1 MDSTVRGTVEMTAA
15 MVILGTIGWFVVMS
29 DEPIMDV
36 VFWRCAFGAIT
47 LLIIC
52 AALGLLRGRL
62 SLRIVAIAA
71 LGGTAI
77 VINWLLLFSSFS
89 RASIS
94 IATAV
99 YNTQPFMLVGFGA
112 LFFSERLTMTK
123 LAWLGIAFTGM
134 LLIVQAS
141 PNVGPDAG
149 HNTGIGNVG
158 TDYFIGIAMALGAA
172 FFWAVAAIVTKK
184 LKDTPPHLIALIQVC
199 VGVVMLAPFANLSHL
214 PADAWSWSMLA
225 TLGVV
230 HTGLMYILMYGAI
243 QKLPTHL
250 QGIAV
255 LHLPCGRDPG
265 RCLGLRPPAA
275 PGADRRR
282 RRHSGRR
289 RRHESRLDTVEIEDT
304 SREHSGKQVK
314 QERRRTTTMRQ

>member
-1 MDSTVRGTVEMTAA
+1 MDSATRGTIEMTAA
-15 MVILGTIGWFVVMS
+15 MAILGTIGWFVVMS
-29 DEPIMDV
+29 GQPIMDV
-36 VFWRCAFGAIT
+36 VFWRCAFGAVT

-52 AALGLLRGRL
+52 TALGLLRGRL

-71 LGGTAI
+71 VGGAAI

-112 LFFSERLTMTK
+112 LFFSERLTTTK
-123 LAWLGIAFTGM
+123 LIWLGIAFAGM

-141 PNVGPDAG
+141 PDAG
-149 HNTGIGNVG
+149 PGAGNVG
-158 TDYFIGIAMALGAA
+158 TDYFAGIAMALAAA
-172 FFWAVAAIVTKK
+172 FFWAVAAIVTKT
-184 LKDTPPHLIALIQVC
+184 LKGTPPHLIALIQVC
-199 VGVVMLAPFANLSHL
+199 VGVVMLAPFANFSQL
-214 PADAWSWSMLA
+214 PADAWSWAMLA

-250 QGIAV
+250 QGSLSFIYPVVAILVDVVAFGHRLHPAQIVGAAAILIAAA
-255 LHLPCGRDPG
+255 GMN
-265 RCLGLRPPAA
+265 LGWSLWKPKA
-275 PGADRRR
+275 PT
-282 RRHSGRR
+282 
-289 RRHESRLDTVEIEDT
+289 ESSETV
-304 SREHSGKQVK
+304 R
-314 QERRRTTTMRQ
+314 